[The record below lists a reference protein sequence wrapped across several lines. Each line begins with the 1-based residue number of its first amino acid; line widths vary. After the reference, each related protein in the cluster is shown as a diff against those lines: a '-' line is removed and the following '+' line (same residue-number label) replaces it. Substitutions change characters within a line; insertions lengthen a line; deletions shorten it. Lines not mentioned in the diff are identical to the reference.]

1 MDGSISPSSK
11 RRPGP
16 KPLRSSSPRTQY
28 LILYNFIS
36 ALLWLIVLGRVV
48 LLVPLV
54 GFGRTYDGVGTF
66 AKWTQTLAVLEILH
80 AATGKHWSTGPA
92 LRLHLALAYGCE
104 SQVL

>member
-1 MDGSISPSSK
+1 
-11 RRPGP
+11 
-16 KPLRSSSPRTQY
+16 
-28 LILYNFIS
+28 
-36 ALLWLIVLGRVV
+36 V

-92 LRLHLALAYGCE
+92 LPTAGLHLALAYGCE